1 MILRRYYLGDRAGV
15 SNVPHSLMR
24 RRGHGRVRPQRGSRQ
39 ASERKPDEDEERRDV
54 RNAENRGNAGLSRNR
69 MLALFDVACPTE
81 QPSNELRLHTLRHGV
96 TVAGIVSWYHLR
108 AV

>member
-54 RNAENRGNAGLSRNR
+54 RNAENRGNAGLSRHQ
-69 MLALFDVACPTE
+69 MLASRASEYPTYIYAAAAPRFLFFIGHILFATASQCIPY
-81 QPSNELRLHTLRHGV
+81 
-96 TVAGIVSWYHLR
+96 I
-108 AV
+108 